1 MRALAMLLVAMM
13 LVSAAPAYAELNVRS
28 LRDGMTAGGSDKD
41 LAIAMGFVS
50 GVRDG
55 VTIAGATCD
64 NITDPFKTLD
74 QIVRSERY
82 PDSML
87 AAVAV
92 WRHWGC
98 KR

>member
-1 MRALAMLLVAMM
+1 M
-13 LVSAAPAYAELNVRS
+13 
-28 LRDGMTAGGSDKD
+28 D
-41 LAIAMGFVS
+41 FVS

-55 VTIAGATCD
+55 VTIAGATCN